1 MSDATTTPG
10 PAFQPKAWNGWIA
23 LSAFLG
29 TFTIVEILGN
39 MSALSIIMS
48 LHPELR
54 AHWSTAKFVESPS
67 DVVIETTVWMIAA
80 FAAFVLLRLVLGIT
94 PASIG
99 LTVPKGAQVLFG
111 LASGIGLLVISFIV
125 LAAQSRLIGQHAIK
139 AAAYFIGHHGLA
151 AYAADLLQ
159 AVVTAPFLEELLFRG
174 LLFTALVQRMP
185 VWLAALV
192 SACLFGLSPGS
203 VCLSVP
209 RGRRC
214 WFGVH
219 LLQHAQPLG
228 FGGGALHDQ
237 SDRAHRH
244 LPYRH
249 AATTLSSHLDRFG
262 RSAFDEEHVRR

>member
-192 SACLFGLSPGS
+192 SACLFSA
-203 VCLSVP
+203 
-209 RGRRC
+209 
-214 WFGVH
+214 F
-219 LLQHAQPLG
+219 
-228 FGGGALHDQ
+228 
-237 SDRAHRH
+237 
-244 LPYRH
+244 
-249 AATTLSSHLDRFG
+249 HLDPY
-262 RSAFDEEHVRR
+262 AFLFRVAVGVGLAYIYYNTRNLWVSVAAHSTINLIALTATYLTGTRPPH